1 MSRTVGLIAL
11 VSALVGLGASVTA
24 AYVHYQHIANPG
36 YVSFCDINA
45 SVSCTQVY
53 ASQYG
58 TFAGVSVAVFGV
70 IWFAFAA
77 LLVLA
82 ALAGPSSVRESAPA
96 YLFAASTIG
105 LAVVLY
111 LGYASLFILGLVC
124 ILCVFTY
131 ASVIALFLISG
142 AVTSVPMMSVPRRAV
157 ADVKALR
164 RSPLAM
170 ALAALFVVGTASALA
185 FFPRETSSVVGQDQP
200 SSSSSSAPGAAPPP
214 TDQAR
219 IAEFI
224 RFYNAQPRVT
234 VNVPADGAKV
244 LIVKFNDYL
253 CPACG
258 ESFRAYKSV
267 LAKYEASDPG
277 AVRLVTRDFPLE
289 SECNT
294 GGQHQA
300 ACEAAVAVR
309 LARAK
314 GRAEALE
321 EYLFANQSGMTADK
335 VKQAARD
342 VGQVTD
348 FDARYQATLEQ
359 VKADAAYGRQLGI
372 GSTPTFFIN
381 GVKLDGM
388 LPAVYFDQAIAY
400 ELGRAK

>member
-1 MSRTVGLIAL
+1 MSRTVAFIAL
-11 VSALVGLGASVTA
+11 ACALVGLGASVTA
-24 AYVHYQHIANPG
+24 AYVHYQHLADPS
-36 YVSFCDINA
+36 YTSFCDVNA

-70 IWFAFAA
+70 IWFAFAT
-77 LLVLA
+77 LLTLA
-82 ALAGPSSVRESAPA
+82 ALLGSATVRESAPA

-111 LGYASLFILGLVC
+111 LGYASLVILGLVC
-124 ILCVFTY
+124 ILCVITY
-131 ASVIALFLISG
+131 TSVIALFLISG
-142 AVTSVPMMSVPRRAV
+142 AATSVPMTTVPRRAMQ
-157 ADVKALR
+157 DLQALR
-164 RSPLAM
+164 QSPLAM
-170 ALAALFVVGTASALA
+170 ALGALFVVGTASALA
-185 FFPRETSSVVGQDQP
+185 FFPREGSSLVAASETSSE
-200 SSSSSSAPGAAPPP
+200 PGAAPQN
-214 TDQAR
+214 DQAR
-219 IAEFI
+219 LAEFV
-224 RFYNAQPRVT
+224 RFYEAQPRVT
-234 VNVPADGAKV
+234 LTVPADGAKV

-267 LAKYEASDPG
+267 LAKYDASNPG

-294 GGQHQA
+294 GGPHPA

-309 LARAK
+309 LARSR

-321 EYLFANQSGMTADK
+321 EYLFANQQGMTADK

-359 VKADAAYGRQLGI
+359 VKADAAYGRQLAV

-400 ELGRAK
+400 ELERAK